1 MSKIIPKQLKKAVMK
16 CLVDNPMGPLTASN
30 ISERIENDPSLP
42 GSMKRP
48 PRQFTYTMKQ
58 IAREIGI
65 VETHVLSTNGL
76 SRHGTQR
83 YRVGYALP
91 NQTTLAEA
99 VEAAGVKDKPA
110 EYDSRMVTIRVKKDA
125 IAYLEGVGYEDEDGT
140 RMLNIEEIVESIIA
154 NAIKADPDAKHSHL

>member
-1 MSKIIPKQLKKAVMK
+1 
-16 CLVDNPMGPLTASN
+16 MGPLTASN
-30 ISERIENDPSLP
+30 ISERIENDPALP

-58 IAREIGI
+58 IAREIGL

-99 VEAAGVKDKPA
+99 VEAAGVKEKPP
-110 EYDSRMVTIRVKKDA
+110 EFDSRMVTIRVKKDV
-125 IAYLEGVGYEDEDGT
+125 IAYLEGVGYETEDGV
-140 RMLNIEEIVESIIA
+140 RMLNIEEIVENIVA
-154 NAIKADPDAKHSHL
+154 SHIVAEAREQRK